1 VGKHPQGRK
10 KSCEVFSNLLS
21 AKSLKG
27 GLFFINI
34 FFIFA
39 LNINPQFTMIPQK
52 ELDKQSKYYEN
63 KNAHSNCPECDSLN
77 TFYYRNTLH
86 CKECGAE
93 YFMKTLDKKTI
104 ERLLKTASF
113 IAILGILAYLFV

>member
-1 VGKHPQGRK
+1 VVKTPTRAK
-10 KSCEVFSNLLS
+10 KPCEGFSPPPLG
-21 AKSLKG
+21 KSLKG

-52 ELDKQSKYYEN
+52 EIDKQSKYYEN

-113 IAILGILAYLFV
+113 IAVLGILAYLFV